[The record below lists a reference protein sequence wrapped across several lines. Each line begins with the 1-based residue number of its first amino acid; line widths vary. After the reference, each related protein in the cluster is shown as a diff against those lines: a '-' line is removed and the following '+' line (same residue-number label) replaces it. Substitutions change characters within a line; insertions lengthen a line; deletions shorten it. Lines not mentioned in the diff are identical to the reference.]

1 MLDTELD
8 LGSESNSESKNSLR
22 LWLNLYKCTKQLEQ
36 EMSDRFRENYS
47 STFPR
52 FDVLAHLYQAGK
64 KGMSTSLLGNSLMA
78 SKGNISRLLDRMEE
92 DGLLERKLSEKDR
105 RVSVVYMTDTGAELF
120 KQMASHHEAW
130 TLEVFK
136 SISAA
141 EKEDLLALLKR
152 VRNTVA

>member
-52 FDVLAHLYQAGK
+52 FDVLAHLYQAGAQ
-64 KGMSTSLLGNSLMA
+64 GMSTSLLGNSLMA

-136 SISAA
+136 GISAA

>member
-8 LGSESNSESKNSLR
+8 LGSESSPESKNSLR
-22 LWLNLYKCTKQLEQ
+22 LWLNLYKCTKRLEQ

-52 FDVLAHLYQAGK
+52 FDVLAHLYQAGEQ
-64 KGMSTSLLGNSLMA
+64 GMSTSLLGSSLMA

-105 RVSVVYMTDTGAELF
+105 RVSIVYMTENGSRLF
-120 KQMASHHEAW
+120 KNMAAHHEAW
-130 TLEVFK
+130 TLEIFQD
-136 SISAA
+136 ISAA

-152 VRNTVA
+152 IRNTFG